1 MSRSMFKRLERLEQ
15 QRSACEG
22 KNYMLLSEPDEPD
35 DVFDARAEAYKASL
49 PDFVEGRDMLMCVH
63 FVSPEFV
70 RARGEAA

>member
-1 MSRSMFKRLERLEQ
+1 MSRAMFKRLEKLEQ

-49 PDFVEGRDMLMCVH
+49 PEFVEGRDMLMCVH

-70 RARGEAA
+70 RARQEAA

>member
-1 MSRSMFKRLERLEQ
+1 MSRSMFTRLERLEQ
-15 QRSACEG
+15 QRSACNG

-35 DVFDARAEAYKASL
+35 DAFDARAEAYKAGL

-70 RARGEAA
+70 RAQGEAA

>member
-1 MSRSMFKRLERLEQ
+1 MSRSMLKRLEKLEQ

-22 KNYMLLSEPDEPD
+22 KNYMLLSEPDELD
-35 DVFDARAEAYKASL
+35 DAFDARAEAYKTSL

-70 RARGEAA
+70 RARQEAA